1 MLRER
6 ELHSVC
12 ESLACPNRSECFSRG
27 TATFMILGDVCT
39 RSCGFCN
46 VTTGRPYAPPSA
58 DEPRAVAETARRLG
72 LKHVVVTSVTRD
84 DLADGGARQFS
95 ETIRE
100 LREALPHAAVEVLTP
115 DFRGNA
121 DSVRT
126 VVEAG
131 PDYFNHNVET
141 VPRLYDYVRPGSR
154 FERSLAVLPHRQNLD
169 PSTVTKSGL
178 MLGLGERRD
187 EVIDVLEPLAGAA
200 SRSSRLGSISNRN
213 AEKLDVVEYIHPD
226 VFDEYRAIGQGLG
239 FRAVFSGPFVRSSYM
254 ADLVAHA
261 ATEDRQQPIASVAN
275 TPKPVSCPATP
286 AASIPTRKETGPLLP
301 HLPPDLPRLPG
312 GGEGAGGG
320 TRWPR
325 MPPT

>member
-1 MLRER
+1 MTRPVLPEWIREKKLNLAALRDIKSMLRER
-6 ELHSVC
+6 DLHSVC

-27 TATFMILGDVCT
+27 TATFMILGDICT
-39 RSCGFCN
+39 RTCGFCN

-84 DLADGGARQFS
+84 DLPDQGANQFA

-100 LREALPHAAVEVLTP
+100 LRELLPSSAVEVLTP

-121 DSVRT
+121 ELVRI
-126 VVEAG
+126 VAEAR

-154 FERSLAVLPHRQNLD
+154 FERSLSVLRAAKNVD
-169 PSTVTKSGL
+169 PAIATKSGL

-187 EVIDVLEPLAGAA
+187 EVIEVLN
-200 SRSSRLGSISNRN
+200 RLKESGCEIVTIGQYLQPKR
-213 AEKLDVVEYIHPD
+213 EKLDVVEYVHPD
-226 VFDEYRAIGQGLG
+226 VFEEYRVIGEGIG

-254 ADLVAHA
+254 ADLVA
-261 ATEDRQQPIASVAN
+261 AT
-275 TPKPVSCPATP
+275 AT
-286 AASIPTRKETGPLLP
+286 SS
-301 HLPPDLPRLPG
+301 
-312 GGEGAGGG
+312 
-320 TRWPR
+320 
-325 MPPT
+325 